1 MKRIGLI
8 LLLQIGVCSLI
19 NAQAVG
25 TSTSNLSLASLTQ
38 KIQSIFKP
46 NTTVSAQQAANFLSQ
61 SGANVNQAQTVLA
74 NEISK
79 GTIAAPAQPQ
89 GFFSKIKAQ
98 FSNLKYTGANAKMS
112 MNKAASMIDYKP
124 YAEVQLKSGTKI
136 LVNQSTVDS
145 YQAKSS
151 DGKVLFKGTEK
162 RSPNLKLQGEV
173 DANALAKFKGQ
184 LAESAARIDIA
195 KAEYQGLKLKSQAN
209 QASPADKLRI
219 EKLSKD
225 IPKYE
230 KAYKSLEK
238 QTSLNSSS
246 IKGVMGDAAKFALT
260 SVGIRAGV
268 NILSQ
273 AIQNDGKVDFKSAL
287 SFMADSS
294 FWGGT
299 AGGFLGSMVMS
310 TVGNMVMPG
319 GGALMKALPG
329 FLGAAVGFEVGSGGA
344 DKTNWTQL
352 LASTG
357 ASAAA
362 FAMIGGPVGIGASM
376 LAGFVVN
383 KLLEKDDPFQ
393 EMDIYS
399 PKWNDVAQPDI
410 MMQGASNQDFQQF
423 TAASAPTPVNEA
435 PVVINMDKVTTI
447 NKTVE
452 ILDVSEASAQMK
464 IHYQN
469 YIDLI
474 KNKQAGPAA
483 EEFAKYNELR
493 KMVQQAKGEI

>member
-8 LLLQIGVCSLI
+8 LLLQIGVCSFV
-19 NAQAVG
+19 NAQAANAPA
-25 TSTSNLSLASLTQ
+25 SNLSLASLTQ
-38 KIQSIFKP
+38 KIQGIFKP
-46 NTTVSAQQAANFLSQ
+46 NTTVSAQQAANFLGK
-61 SGANVNQAQTVLA
+61 SGANVSQTQTVLA

-79 GTIAAPAQPQ
+79 GTVAAPAQPQ

-145 YQAKSS
+145 YQAKSAN
-151 DGKVLFKGTEK
+151 GKVLFRGTEK
-162 RSPNLKLQGEV
+162 RSPNLKLKGEV

-195 KAEYQGLKLKSQAN
+195 KAEYQGLKLKAKAN

-219 EKLSKD
+219 DKLGKD

-238 QTSLNSSS
+238 QTSLKSSS
-246 IKGVMGDAAKFALT
+246 MKGVMGDAAKFALT

-273 AIQNDGKVDFKSAL
+273 AISNDGKVDFKSAL

-299 AGGFLGSMVMS
+299 AGGFIGSMMMS
-310 TVGNMVMPG
+310 TVGNMILPG

-344 DKTNWTQL
+344 NKTNWTQL

-383 KLLEKDDPFQ
+383 KLFEKDDPFQ
-393 EMDIYS
+393 EMDVYS
-399 PKWNDVAQPDI
+399 PKWNDVAHPDI
-410 MMQGASNQDFQQF
+410 MMQGAANQDFQQF
-423 TAASAPTPVNEA
+423 TAASAPKPVNDA
-435 PVVINMDKVTTI
+435 PVVMNTNKVTTI
-447 NKTVE
+447 NKVVD
-452 ILDVSEASAQMK
+452 IVDVSEISAQMK

-469 YIDLI
+469 YIGLI
-474 KNKQAGPAA
+474 KDKQAGAAA

-493 KMVQQAKGEI
+493 KMIQQAKGEI